1 MDETTLFLTRVF
13 GLYLSIVGVLLL
25 FAKERVGE
33 RITQLL
39 ESPETRF
46 FSAVVTLMIG
56 ILLIV
61 SHNVWTMNWVVL
73 ITILS
78 WWVLVKG
85 LLRLFVPEIDRH
97 WTHGFLQNRVYYPVA
112 VPRGTGN
119 LDQKVSLMG
128 LFPLPLRTLPA
139 LPSTLIGIVTLSIG
153 VTQGSRSHHGVI
165 RR

>member
-112 VPRGTGN
+112 VVM
-119 LDQKVSLMG
+119 LLLG
-128 LFPLPLRTLPA
+128 LFFLWM
-139 LPSTLIGIVTLSIG
+139 GFVT
-153 VTQGSRSHHGVI
+153 HYP
-165 RR
+165 